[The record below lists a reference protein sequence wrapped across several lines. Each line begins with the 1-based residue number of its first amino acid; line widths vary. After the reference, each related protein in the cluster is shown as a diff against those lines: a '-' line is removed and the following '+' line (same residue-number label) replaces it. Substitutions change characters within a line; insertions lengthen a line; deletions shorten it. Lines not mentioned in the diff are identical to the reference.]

1 MRTTR
6 HLRTSSL
13 LVGVL
18 ACAGC
23 SSLFTEQPL
32 PVGSP
37 LRAAESSADGVR
49 FEVYWATLPASIEAD
64 EQAALWRYVQQE
76 RLDESL
82 RGRLARN
89 GLRAGV
95 VGGVPPR
102 EVLGLLDPRGD
113 AADSSA
119 EEGAGQL
126 ATPTGVK
133 RQEMT
138 VRPLEPA
145 TVNASEVTDEV
156 DLLLTD
162 AEGPWGETFRQV
174 QAIYKVGVEPQP
186 GGGQH
191 VSLTPELHYG
201 EARTRWQ
208 ADDSGLMLRPKPS
221 RDVRRFPELRVEA
234 PLVLGEMLIVTSL
247 PGRSDS
253 RLGGFF
259 HRAEGEVE
267 GARKAIVVRVV
278 QAPLDSGLAAER
290 DESDRPEF

>member
-102 EVLGLLDPRGD
+102 EVLGC
-113 AADSSA
+113 SIHV
-119 EEGAGQL
+119 
-126 ATPTGVK
+126 ATRPT
-133 RQEMT
+133 
-138 VRPLEPA
+138 P
-145 TVNASEVTDEV
+145 
-156 DLLLTD
+156 
-162 AEGPWGETFRQV
+162 
-174 QAIYKVGVEPQP
+174 
-186 GGGQH
+186 
-191 VSLTPELHYG
+191 
-201 EARTRWQ
+201 
-208 ADDSGLMLRPKPS
+208 RPKRAPVSS
-221 RDVRRFPELRVEA
+221 RRPPA
-234 PLVLGEMLIVTSL
+234 S
-247 PGRSDS
+247 
-253 RLGGFF
+253 
-259 HRAEGEVE
+259 
-267 GARKAIVVRVV
+267 
-278 QAPLDSGLAAER
+278 
-290 DESDRPEF
+290 SDRR